1 MIIIKT
7 PLRISLGGGGTD
19 LPSYY
24 KKFEGHVVSA
34 AIDKYIYININNTFQ
49 KEIILR
55 YLENEKVN
63 SIKKIKHKLFREAL
77 KNYNIDSNVEIT
89 STADLPGRSGLGSSG
104 SFLVGLLH
112 SLRVYSNLD
121 VDFYNLAEEACKI
134 EIDKL
139 NLPVG
144 KQDQFIASFG
154 GIRSF
159 LFEKNDN
166 IKIKKIKIATSTF
179 ERLNAKSLL
188 FFIGDLRESKS
199 ILKDQVN
206 KTNKSNLKIIEN
218 LHLIKEI
225 GYKIKYA
232 LETGDLDLYSD
243 LMLEHWLLKKE
254 RSNKISTNKIDELIK
269 IGLANGAKSAK
280 LIGAGGGGFI
290 LFFCNDVLKL
300 RKKMIKLNINEII
313 FSFIKNGTQRIY

>member
-1 MIIIKT
+1 MIIIRT

-34 AIDKYIYININNTFQ
+34 AIDKYIYINLNKTFQ
-49 KEIILR
+49 NKIVLR
-55 YLENEKVN
+55 YLKNEKVN
-63 SIKKIKHKLFREAL
+63 SIKKIKHNFFREAL

-89 STADLPGRSGLGSSG
+89 STADLPGNSGLGSSG

-112 SLRVYSNLD
+112 SLRVYLNLD
-121 VDFYNLAEEACKI
+121 VDFYNLADEACRI

-154 GIRSF
+154 GMRSF
-159 LFEKNDN
+159 LFKKNDTV
-166 IKIKKIKIATSTF
+166 KIKKIKIASNTF
-179 ERLNAKSLL
+179 EMLNEKSLL
-188 FFIGDLRESKS
+188 FFIGDLRESRN
-199 ILKDQVN
+199 ILKDQVK
-206 KTNKSNLKIIEN
+206 KTNNENLKMIEN
-218 LHLIKEI
+218 LHLIKEM
-225 GYKIKYA
+225 GFKIQYA

-243 LMLEHWLLKKE
+243 LMLEHWLLKRQ
-254 RSNKISTNKIDELIK
+254 RSNNISTKKIDELIK

-290 LFFCNDVLKL
+290 LFFCNDTLRLK
-300 RKKMIKLNINEII
+300 KKMKKLKINEVS
-313 FSFIKNGTQRIY
+313 FNFIKSGTQKIY